1 LGLSLQATLIGGSA
15 RISLLSLSGLREAW
29 VNFGLRV
36 LILRRVRKF
45 VVVRDYFCLDRHWL
59 LPGFLHLFTLFLTL
73 GLEHGYMSE
82 FASLT
87 ILEQRP

>member
-1 LGLSLQATLIGGSA
+1 
-15 RISLLSLSGLREAW
+15 
-29 VNFGLRV
+29 
-36 LILRRVRKF
+36 
-45 VVVRDYFCLDRHWL
+45 

>member
-1 LGLSLQATLIGGSA
+1 
-15 RISLLSLSGLREAW
+15 
-29 VNFGLRV
+29 
-36 LILRRVRKF
+36 
-45 VVVRDYFCLDRHWL
+45 

-73 GLEHGYMSE
+73 GLKHGYMSE